1 MTERIP
7 CKSEGCKAT
16 ILPATFQKTGGY
28 CMPCVQE
35 KERQER
41 QAYIMQHRKTVDLYA
56 GITNPVEVLKIMH
69 ASRPYDPLIVYTPYR
84 SGKEELYRT
93 LSAED
98 ACRLEVYAVELLQTG
113 DEEACTEIL
122 MSLVCYTSRVLSG
135 TGILAELI
143 HREIYDP
150 AFLYKHAPADMRDLL
165 LEQVETDVENRNSLL
180 LVLSWIGDDVVV
192 QRFREWREHAPE
204 WADELYVAPE
214 RYAHEGGWELTA
226 DGKRRDLFYPDNYA
240 IIKTAEKTVPSD
252 DSAHFEDT
260 GAAFLTERSQTCAW
274 CGSRLTVLMDI
285 AAGHPAVQALPLT
298 GHRLQVQ
305 TCITCSCYGPVY
317 MELDSVQGAR
327 WSAFNRKP
335 DYLPETDADEESRA
349 YLSAGKQFRIAEEPR
364 NTYHAVQWTME
375 PWASQI
381 GGYPTWIQDAEYP
394 ECPCCSQRMHFIGQ
408 LDWEAVEEYGE
419 GIYYMFLCPEGR
431 MSATLFQ
438 QS

>member
-7 CKSEGCKAT
+7 CKSEGCSAT

-56 GITNPVEVLKIMH
+56 GITDPVEVLKIMH
-69 ASRPYDPLIVYTPYR
+69 ASRPHDPLIVYTPYR

-98 ACRLEVYAVELLQTG
+98 AGRLEAYAVELLQTG

-122 MSLVCYTSRVLSG
+122 MSLVCYNNRMLRG

-150 AFLYKHAPADMRDLL
+150 AFLYKHAPAEIRDLL
-165 LEQVETDVENRNSLL
+165 LEQVESDGENRNLL
-180 LVLSWIGDDVVV
+180 LLALSWIGDDAVV

-204 WADELYVAPE
+204 WAEELYIAPE
-214 RYAHEGGWELTA
+214 RYAHEAGWELTA
-226 DGKRRDLFYPDNYA
+226 AGERRDLFYPDNYA
-240 IIKTAEKTVPSD
+240 VEKMNPS
-252 DSAHFEDT
+252 AA
-260 GAAFLTERSQTCAW
+260 GAYPVEPAAVFLTGSSQVCEW
-274 CGSRLTVLMDI
+274 CGSPLTVLVDI
-285 AAGHPAVQALPLT
+285 HAGHPSIERMPVT
-298 GHRLQVQ
+298 GQRLQVQ
-305 TCITCSCYGPVY
+305 TCVICSCYGPVY

-335 DYLPETDADEESRA
+335 DYLPDTNPAEESRA
-349 YLSAGKQFRIAEEPR
+349 YLSAGKHFRIAEKPR

-394 ECPCCSQRMHFIGQ
+394 ECPCCSERMHFIGQ
-408 LDWEAVEEYGE
+408 LDWEAVEDYGE
-419 GIYYMFLCPEGR
+419 GIYYMFLCPKGR

>member
-7 CKSEGCKAT
+7 CKSEGCSAT

-56 GITNPVEVLKIMH
+56 GITDPVEVLKIMH
-69 ASRPYDPLIVYTPYR
+69 ASRPHDPLIVCAPYR
-84 SGKEELYRT
+84 SGKEELYRR
-93 LSAED
+93 LSAEE
-98 ACRLEVYAVELLQTG
+98 ACRLEAYAVELLQTG
-113 DEEACTEIL
+113 DEENCTEIL
-122 MSLVCYTSRVLSG
+122 MSLVCYNNWLVSG

-143 HREIYDP
+143 RREIFDP
-150 AFLYKHAPADMRDLL
+150 AFLYKHAPEDIRDLL
-165 LEQVETDVENRNSLL
+165 LEQVETDGENRNSLL
-180 LVLSWIGDDVVV
+180 LVLSWIGDAVVV

-204 WADELYVAPE
+204 WADELYIAPE
-214 RYAHEGGWELTA
+214 RYAHEAGWELTA
-226 DGKRRDLFYPDNYA
+226 DGKRQDLFYPDNYA
-240 IIKTAEKTVPSD
+240 VEKNGP
-252 DSAHFEDT
+252 AAA
-260 GAAFLTERSQTCAW
+260 GAYPVEPAVSFLTESRQSCEW
-274 CGSRLTVLMDI
+274 CGGPLTVLADI
-285 AAGHPAVQALPLT
+285 QAGHPSVERLPLA
-298 GHRLQVQ
+298 GQRLQVQ
-305 TCITCSCYGPVY
+305 TCVICSCYGPVF

-335 DYLPETDADEESRA
+335 DYLPDTNPAEESRE

-431 MSATLFQ
+431 VSATLFQ